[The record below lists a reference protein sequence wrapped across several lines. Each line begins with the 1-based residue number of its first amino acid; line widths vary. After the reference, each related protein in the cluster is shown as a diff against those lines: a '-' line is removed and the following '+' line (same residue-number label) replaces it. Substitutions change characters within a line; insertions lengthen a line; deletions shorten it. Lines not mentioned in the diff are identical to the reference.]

1 MEHQDWETFVI
12 HCKTPKNDKTTKE
25 TKHHEKTKD
34 RKIEEMEEK
43 GVLTHKKLETSL
55 SKIIQ
60 QARVEKGWTQKELAN
75 KVALSPAIINEI
87 ESGKAKY
94 NPAHI
99 NKLKLVLKI
108 KKNNIK

>member
-43 GVLTHKKLETSL
+43 GVLTHKKVETSL

-75 KVALSPAIINEI
+75 KVAGISTTKLGAGDAMPFIKDLS
-87 ESGKAKY
+87 
-94 NPAHI
+94 
-99 NKLKLVLKI
+99 
-108 KKNNIK
+108 

>member
-1 MEHQDWETFVI
+1 MEHQDWKTFII

-25 TKHHEKTKD
+25 TKHREKTKD

-43 GVLTHKKLETSL
+43 GVLTHKKVETSL

>member
-1 MEHQDWETFVI
+1 
-12 HCKTPKNDKTTKE
+12 
-25 TKHHEKTKD
+25 
-34 RKIEEMEEK
+34 MEEK
-43 GVLTHKKLETSL
+43 GVLTHKKVETSL

>member
-1 MEHQDWETFVI
+1 MEHQDWKTFII
-12 HCKTPKNDKTTKE
+12 HCKTPKNDKTNKE

-43 GVLTHKKLETSL
+43 GVLTHKKVEQSF

-60 QARVEKGWTQKELAN
+60 QARVENGWTQKELAN

>member
-1 MEHQDWETFVI
+1 MD
-12 HCKTPKNDKTTKE
+12 
-25 TKHHEKTKD
+25 
-34 RKIEEMEEK
+34 EK
-43 GVLTHKKLETSL
+43 GVLTHKKVDQSL

-94 NPAHI
+94 NPAYI